1 MESPAKGEVMP
12 TLFLRADNR
21 SLDQLRS
28 IRMEVGYTTYPE
40 GSVLIRQGNTHVLC
54 NVTIEDGVPRW
65 MQAQSIEGGWIT
77 AEYAMLPRATH
88 TRSPREAGS
97 NSSRTQEIRR
107 LIGRSLRGA
116 IDMTKIG
123 TRTCIVDCDV
133 LQADGG
139 TRTAAITGGYVALAL
154 ALNKL
159 VQNGQI
165 TTDVFKSPVAAIS
178 AGIVNGS
185 PMLDLCYAEDSQAE
199 VDFNIVMNG
208 NVEYIEIQA
217 TTESRPFDRSGLDE
231 LLTLAAQGINEILT
245 IQQEILKRQWEGI

>member
-1 MESPAKGEVMP
+1 MESLAKGDVMP
-12 TLFLRADNR
+12 APFLRADNR
-21 SLDQLRS
+21 SLDHLRS
-28 IRMEVGYTTYPE
+28 INMELGYTTYPE

-65 MQAQSIEGGWIT
+65 MQAQNIEGGWIT

-107 LIGRSLRGA
+107 LIGRSLRAA

-159 VQNGQI
+159 VQIGQI

-178 AGIVNGS
+178 AGIVSGS

-199 VDFNIVMNG
+199 VDCNIVMNEK
-208 NVEYIEIQA
+208 NEFIEIQA
-217 TTESRPFDRSGLDE
+217 TVESKPFDRTGLDE
-231 LLTLAAQGINEILT
+231 LLSLATQGINELLA
-245 IQQEILKRQWEGI
+245 IQQEVLRRHREEL